1 MSWIERMRQ
10 IPFSVSDIEVS
21 SYNKNVT
28 EIGFSIYKILES
40 YLIFIRVNIDHK
52 ENETIIEKGKAIDDI
67 SVIKDVLSQRKT

>member
-1 MSWIERMRQ
+1 MRQ